1 MIDNENVIADFSGV
15 SMPSNGLASING
27 NSEGSLLGEVFR
39 KILESQAK
47 LETVANNGN
56 TLPPDLDKNP
66 LLEHRTLSG
75 GSDLVVVGS
84 EPTDESIY
92 AFAAMQGID
101 PRVTALVMNN
111 NSSEERVFD
120 SGLLITARNTEFAD
134 RVAIRNKIFSLEGL
148 NSHNFTDVL
157 KVDDTSISKEKTMA
171 TQDKLA
177 PGLVEKTLLGEPSQN
192 QKVKITTKL
201 GLEHMATTQKLASSN
216 FTDVLKVDDT
226 SISKEKTMATQDKL
240 APGLV
245 EKTLLGEPSQNQK
258 VKITAKLGLE
268 HMATIQKLASGVS
281 YKKTDIIN
289 LGSDVEE
296 ILAHR
301 DTKNTLKQ
309 SFNSGSVL
317 STDFLVNT
325 IKTQAPELR
334 TDVIMKPLVEAQSSN
349 EQHQLIRR
357 QEQYLDLS
365 RRLAESL
372 GERLSAQISKGA
384 WRIEMDLYPKMLGRI
399 EVHLEMRNG
408 DLEAYFNP
416 SQNVTRDLLQESFSK
431 LKDILSEHGID
442 SAYVGLGS
450 GKRQDSD
457 DNLTDSSLMDDG
469 RVKNEPESMTDEPS
483 SSSEN
488 ISIDGLDVQV

>member
-192 QKVKITTKL
+192 QKVKITT
-201 GLEHMATTQKLASSN
+201 
-216 FTDVLKVDDT
+216 
-226 SISKEKTMATQDKL
+226 
-240 APGLV
+240 
-245 EKTLLGEPSQNQK
+245 
-258 VKITAKLGLE
+258 KLGLE

>member
-92 AFAAMQGID
+92 AFAATQGID

-192 QKVKITTKL
+192 QKVKITT
-201 GLEHMATTQKLASSN
+201 
-216 FTDVLKVDDT
+216 
-226 SISKEKTMATQDKL
+226 
-240 APGLV
+240 
-245 EKTLLGEPSQNQK
+245 
-258 VKITAKLGLE
+258 KLGLE

>member
-15 SMPSNGLASING
+15 SMPSNGLASIDG

-92 AFAAMQGID
+92 AFAATQGID

-192 QKVKITTKL
+192 QKVKITT
-201 GLEHMATTQKLASSN
+201 
-216 FTDVLKVDDT
+216 
-226 SISKEKTMATQDKL
+226 
-240 APGLV
+240 
-245 EKTLLGEPSQNQK
+245 
-258 VKITAKLGLE
+258 KLGLE

>member
-92 AFAAMQGID
+92 AFAATQGID

-148 NSHNFTDVL
+148 NSH
-157 KVDDTSISKEKTMA
+157 
-171 TQDKLA
+171 
-177 PGLVEKTLLGEPSQN
+177 
-192 QKVKITTKL
+192 
-201 GLEHMATTQKLASSN
+201 N